1 MIPRHH
7 AVVHGVLELIWLN
20 PSKMAHGGDCDTLH
34 SQGSHDKMPTQL
46 GRTRGKFTTHLVWLL
61 ARAAALQS
69 VAFSSDKRN
78 PPNLNIGSEETSYL
92 LLLSPIPQKPQDS
105 KQSRGQDGK
114 CWYPCTKTCQ
124 IRCSDCL
131 FTPTK
136 LDMKI
141 LFNITTVTG
150 RMLRTCIRATWVHR

>member
-7 AVVHGVLELIWLN
+7 AVVPDGVLELIWLN
-20 PSKMAHGGDCDTLH
+20 PSTMAHGGDCDTLH

-46 GRTRGKFTTHLVWLL
+46 GRTRGKFTTHLVWL
-61 ARAAALQS
+61 
-69 VAFSSDKRN
+69 FWKRN

-124 IRCSDCL
+124 IRCSDCF